1 MTRRTSGAVLACTLA
16 LAVCTPVRAQ
26 LAPPPTEADLVA
38 QGAVRVRGEELA
50 KLLKDATI
58 DHTNLQSG
66 QEIVM
71 FYRADGTRFMK
82 LGSGVR
88 DTSWWIKDDLRCEK
102 SVAGTG
108 TVCQEI
114 YRQGDTYRICTVG
127 EPTCYWLAT
136 FTPGDVA
143 HLAR

>member
-1 MTRRTSGAVLACTLA
+1 MSLSTLGPMLACSLA
-16 LAVCTPVRAQ
+16 FALSAPARAQ
-26 LAPPPTEADLVA
+26 LAPAPTEADLQA
-38 QGAVRVRGEELA
+38 QGAAWVRGDDLA
-50 KLLKDATI
+50 KLLNDATI

-66 QEIVM
+66 QNVLM
-71 FYRADGTRFMK
+71 FYRADGTRFIK
-82 LGSGVR
+82 LGNGVR
-88 DTSWWIKDDLRCEK
+88 DTSWSIKDDLRCEK

-108 TVCQEI
+108 TVCQKI
-114 YRQGDTYRICTVG
+114 YRQADTYRICTVG